1 MSSDGNESE
10 SASKLFSV
18 PGMVALAVL
27 GLLIVG
33 ASRLL
38 GTDVILREVVTEV
51 IASLGSA
58 ILVLAVFGLFF
69 GSGIERLLRRAPGGD
84 VYAKSAR
91 RMQEILR
98 EPDQRGL
105 QQDQTRVETGF
116 RTADDTRLDRIE
128 EDIRFLVES
137 GIPELQDQVRDLREL
152 LKAEH
157 DRED

>member
-1 MSSDGNESE
+1 MPGDGNESE
-10 SASKLFSV
+10 SASTLFSV

-27 GLLIVG
+27 GLLIIG

-69 GSGIERLLRRAPGGD
+69 RSGIERLLRRAPGGD
-84 VYAKSAR
+84 VYAESAR
-91 RMQEILR
+91 RMQELLR

-105 QQDQTRVETGF
+105 KQDQAGVETGF

-128 EDIRFLVES
+128 EDVRFLVES
-137 GIPELQDQVRDLREL
+137 GIPELQDQIRGLREL